1 MATRIFLANPDID
14 VDIRCYVEEAFDDI
28 FRNKAPYYI
37 TWSAGQVKSIKVG
50 DKAYLKKTG
59 NGKRGFI
66 GAGDVI
72 KAEPE
77 HRLNKLSQYHNY
89 SDAYTQHFFGN
100 SPTVLISLKS
110 VVNLD
115 SLLEDSYLLKLSTM
129 QGVNLVRYG
138 SGQELGSQ
146 YEAALDVEWDKWM
159 KYFKKVN
166 KLD

>member
-1 MATRIFLANPDID
+1 MPTRIFLANPDID
-14 VDIRCYVEEAFDDI
+14 VNIPSYIEEAFNDI
-28 FRNKAPYYI
+28 KNEGECYI

-59 NGKRGFI
+59 KGKRGFI
-66 GAGDVI
+66 AVGEVI
-72 KAEPE
+72 KTEYAE

-100 SPTVLISLKS
+100 CPTVSIRLDE
-110 VVNLD
+110 VVSLD
-115 SLLEDSYLLKLSTM
+115 SPLEDSYLLQLSSM

-146 YEAALDVEWDKWM
+146 YEAALDAEWK
-159 KYFKKVN
+159 KYFKRVN

>member
-1 MATRIFLANPDID
+1 MSRRIFLANPDID
-14 VDIRCYVEEAFDDI
+14 VHIPNYIEEAIEYIKKEGED
-28 FRNKAPYYI
+28 YI
-37 TWSAGQVKSIKVG
+37 TWSAGKVKSIEVG

-59 NGKRGFI
+59 KGKRGFI
-66 GAGDVI
+66 AAGYVI
-72 KAEPE
+72 KTEPGE
-77 HRLNKLSQYHNY
+77 HRLNKLSQYNNY

-100 SPTVLISLKS
+100 CSTVSIRLDE
-110 VVNLD
+110 VVSLD
-115 SLLEDSYLLKLSTM
+115 SPLEDSYLLQLSSM

-146 YEAALDVEWDKWM
+146 YEAALDAEWK